1 MLFEVGLN
9 YKSHKIEP
17 DSLGPDLILTTGVN
31 MIKQV
36 FVFTLG
42 LTLAAGQQARSEGE
56 PPTPVEV
63 AVESPAPESA
73 VQQGEIATQQEE
85 SQMVRMETTL
95 GTIEIEL
102 WSKAAPAT
110 VQNILQYVKDGF
122 YDGTI
127 FHRVIPGFV
136 IQGGGF
142 NADFVQKKNRAP
154 VINEAKADYPNSR
167 GTLSM
172 ARTSDINSATS
183 QFFINLSD
191 NASLDHRS
199 ESPSGFGYAVF
210 GKVTKGMDV
219 VDKIA
224 AVQTGNH
231 GPYADA
237 PVENVVIT
245 KVSVVEAAK

>member
-1 MLFEVGLN
+1 MIRHAFVLVMGMTVAAANVARCQETAATSQEAVV
-9 YKSHKIEP
+9 
-17 DSLGPDLILTTGVN
+17 DSTATNAVVP
-31 MIKQV
+31 
-36 FVFTLG
+36 
-42 LTLAAGQQARSEGE
+42 QATE
-56 PPTPVEV
+56 
-63 AVESPAPESA
+63 
-73 VQQGEIATQQEE
+73 ATQEE
-85 SQMVRMETTL
+85 NQMIRMETSM

-110 VQNILQYVKDGF
+110 VANILQYVKDGF

-142 NADFVQKKNRAP
+142 TTDFVQKQNRAP
-154 VINEAKADYPNSR
+154 VVNEAKAEYPNSR

-172 ARTSDINSATS
+172 ARTMDINSATS

-210 GKVTKGMDV
+210 GKVVNGMDV

-224 AVQTGNH
+224 AVQTTTRGMY
-231 GPYADA
+231 GDA

-245 KVSVVEAAK
+245 KVTVVEGK